1 MRRILSLASLVLA
14 LAACASAQQSDFA
27 VKSAFEERARALS
40 SRLDSASTTEAI
52 DSVRDDIAKLE
63 TDFASH
69 SAFLDKALYPMTFT
83 ESIAK
88 LRSLQLLTYDR
99 VYLIRTQGLKLS
111 DLEARITSLTS
122 RLDTLTAQRDQLFG
136 ELQETRKSLTS
147 LREAVRRLNA
157 NLAAKDRLIF
167 AIVDSIFLPY
177 GKDLHQVADVQKE
190 AIAQRLQNANVVTRV
205 YEIAADNVKFLDV
218 TQMQGKDYAGLID
231 QYQAF
236 AARWSGLK
244 EKMTDVA
251 ATGVVAAGGGPAR
264 GTGAHAGTGGRS
276 PQAHGAEAGAA
287 SQAAHVD
294 SVLDDWHRRLIAGF
308 WGGLRK
314 EFTQAGITVTDFH
327 DGPSFASSVRS
338 YIAALAASKQD
349 PQPFVENLWKQKIDR
364 DWRDGLMKDGMLGRT
379 EYAALD
385 RAVSEL
391 SKETID
397 ATFVAYIAGVLAII
411 AAVWF
416 FVFRKKKP
424 KAPAP
429 PPQAA

>member
-1 MRRILSLASLVLA
+1 MRRILLLPALALLVPFAARAQHSDYALKNDFEERVRA
-14 LAACASAQQSDFA
+14 LAA
-27 VKSAFEERARALS
+27 
-40 SRLDSASTTEAI
+40 RLDSASTTGAI

-63 TDFASH
+63 SDFAPH
-69 SAFLDKALYPMTFT
+69 SEFLDRALYPLTFS
-83 ESIAK
+83 ESVGR
-88 LRSLQLLTYDR
+88 LRALQVLTYDR

-111 DLEARITSLTS
+111 ELEARIGALTS
-122 RLDTLTAQRDQLFG
+122 RLDSLTAQRDQLFG
-136 ELQETRKSLTS
+136 ELQESRKSLAS
-147 LREAVRRLNA
+147 LREAVRRLTA

-218 TQMQGKDYAGLID
+218 TQLQGKDYAGLID

-236 AARWSGLK
+236 AARWTGLK

-251 ATGVVAAGGGPAR
+251 ATSAVVAGGTPSQARTRAGAGGAAR
-264 GTGAHAGTGGRS
+264 TNAATD
-276 PQAHGAEAGAA
+276 GAA
-287 SQAAHVD
+287 AQSAHVD
-294 SVLDDWHRRLIAGF
+294 SVLADWHRRLMAGF
-308 WGGLRK
+308 WGGLQK
-314 EFTQAGITVTDFH
+314 EFTQAGITVQEFH
-327 DGPSFASSVRS
+327 DGPSFAASVRACVAS
-338 YIAALAASKQD
+338 LAASKQD

-364 DWRDGLMKDGMLGRT
+364 DWRDGLTKDGMLGRT

-397 ATFVAYIAGVLAII
+397 ATFIAYIAGVLVII

-416 FVFRKKKP
+416 FIFRKKKP
-424 KAPAP
+424 AAQAPPAPA
-429 PPQAA
+429 A